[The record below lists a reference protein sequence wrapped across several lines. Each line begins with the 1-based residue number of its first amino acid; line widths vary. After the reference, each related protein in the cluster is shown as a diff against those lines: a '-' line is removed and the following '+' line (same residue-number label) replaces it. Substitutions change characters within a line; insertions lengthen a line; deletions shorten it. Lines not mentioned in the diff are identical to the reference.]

1 MISVLTV
8 SYNCQPWLE
17 LLVKSVRK
25 HSRLV
30 SEIVVVDNGSEDGTQ
45 GWLVEQPDVRASLR
59 KDNIG
64 HGRGMDAGM
73 TLVKPGQ
80 RVLVLDAD
88 AHITR
93 PGWDEELTWLY
104 DSDPRTRLIAAQGND
119 RKPVHPC
126 VMFMERDWFIENGLS
141 FVAREG
147 YDVGRKLYPD
157 TLALGGGV
165 VMLPVG
171 YEGYRDKEGIKLY
184 EGAWGDT
191 YYLNERPAVY
201 HNWYS
206 SRMYGVCEVDG
217 YKHEDHDANAR
228 KVFDHPRVMEIMGW
242 GRPLELRRSGDI

>member
-30 SEIVVVDNGSEDGTQ
+30 SEIVVVDNGSEDGTR
-45 GWLVEQPDVRASLR
+45 GWLIAQPDVKATLR
-59 KDNIG
+59 GDNIG
-64 HGRGMDAGM
+64 HGRGLDAGM
-73 TLVKPGQ
+73 VYVKPGNS
-80 RVLVLDAD
+80 VLVLDAD

-93 PGWDEELTWLY
+93 PGWDEELMWLY
-104 DSDPRTRLIAAQGND
+104 GKDATTRLIAAQGND

-126 VMFMERDWFIENGLS
+126 VMFFERDWFLDNHLS
-141 FVAREG
+141 FVARDG

-157 TLALGGGV
+157 TLALGGNV
-165 VMLPVG
+165 TMLPVG
-171 YEGYRDKEGIKLY
+171 YEGYANGKGIKLY

-191 YYLNERPAVY
+191 YYLNDRHSFY

-206 SRMYGVCEVDG
+206 SRMFSCDEVDG
-217 YKHEDHDANAR
+217 YKHTDHDANAR
-228 KVFDHPRVMEIMGW
+228 KVFDNPRIKEILAW
-242 GRPLELRRSGDI
+242 GRPLETRPLS